1 MMQYKGY
8 IAKVGYDD
16 SVGLL
21 HGSVVSSGGSPIAN
35 CEAADVDT
43 LREEFRRSV
52 DEYLAV
58 CEERGLQ
65 PQPPFSGKLNVRLGP
80 ELHSRVAALAA
91 QGGVSIN
98 SWIKE
103 ALEREVTQPAL
114 EVGPEVQSSASRRIR
129 TWQD

>member
-1 MMQYKGY
+1 MQYKGY
-8 IAKVGYDD
+8 FATVEYDD

-21 HGSVVSSGGSPIAN
+21 HGSVVSSGGYPVAN

-43 LREEFRRSV
+43 LRNEVRRSV

-58 CEERGLQ
+58 CEERGIQ

-80 ELHSRVAALAA
+80 ELHSRVAAIAA

-103 ALEREVTQPAL
+103 TLEREAAQSEPEIGREVL
-114 EVGPEVQSSASRRIR
+114 EGVRRR
-129 TWQD
+129 SNPWQD

>member
-1 MMQYKGY
+1 MQYKGY
-8 IAKVGYDD
+8 IARVEYDD
-16 SVGLL
+16 SVRLL
-21 HGSVVSSGGSPIAN
+21 HGSVVSSGGYPVSN
-35 CEAADVDT
+35 CETADLDT
-43 LREEFRRSV
+43 LRREFHRSV

-58 CEERGLQ
+58 CEERGIH

-103 ALEREVTQPAL
+103 TLEREAAQPEPEVGQGAL
-114 EVGPEVQSSASRRIR
+114 EGV
-129 TWQD
+129 